1 MSAVGFLR
9 ELPDILN
16 TDPTKEGAWIKAYTE
31 AVGDILCHPKYQQL
45 KLFDHHKPVSCH
57 FHSVFVS
64 YLVFKISSSLDC
76 NPVET
81 ARAAALHDF
90 YLYDWYLTKHDE
102 LHAWYHPK
110 MAVINAETYFGRL
123 SDMQRDMILSHM
135 WPLHPMPPSSREGVI
150 LTLVDKYCT
159 SADVLK
165 LSRRFLPL
173 YEIINT
179 EVERYGNT

>member
-1 MSAVGFLR
+1 MSAVSFIK
-9 ELPDILN
+9 ELPEIFNTNPVREGVWIEAYIEAVADILS
-16 TDPTKEGAWIKAYTE
+16 
-31 AVGDILCHPKYQQL
+31 HPKYQQL
-45 KLFDHHKPVSCH
+45 KLFDHHKPVNCH

-64 YLVFKISSSLDC
+64 YLVFKISSRLNL

-110 MAVINAETYFGRL
+110 MAVINAETYFGELTDR
-123 SDMQRDMILSHM
+123 QRDMILSHM
-135 WPLHPMPPSSREGVI
+135 WPLHIMPPKTREGMI

-159 SADVLK
+159 SADMLK
-165 LSRRFLPL
+165 LSRKFVPL

-179 EVERYGNT
+179 EVERYGNS